1 MAMKVFGRLLAL
13 GAAACAG
20 YYAYQKLKKNK
31 TEEEPEEEEVK
42 LPEHDDEGNVK
53 VEIEIP
59 GMLTKI
65 NVKPGDHVNA
75 GDEVAVIG
83 NNLPLESPV
92 AGTVQEVLLDTDR
105 MVNMGDVLL
114 TVKPE

>member
-1 MAMKVFGRLLAL
+1 MSFKVLGRLLAA

-20 YYAYQKLKKNK
+20 YFIYQKVKKNQ
-31 TEEEPEEEEVK
+31 TEEPEEEEEKV
-42 LPEHDDEGNVK
+42 PEKDEAGNVK

-65 NVKPGDHVNA
+65 NVKPGDHVSA
-75 GDEVAVIG
+75 GDEVAIIG
-83 NNLPLESPV
+83 NNLPLEAPV
-92 AGTVQEVLLDTDR
+92 SGTVEEVLLEADR

-114 TVKPE
+114 TVKPD